1 MFLNSKRHIDRRG
14 AEVNMIKF
22 YCSIALHV
30 YRKISQQ
37 LFYYIINVC
46 YAFPAFR
53 PSKPLTLRMYHAKL
67 LDVLTSLPVNHAILP
82 RAVCFATSHVRQ
94 TMQYVV
100 LLTRVDM
107 HLGQSED
114 VYL

>member
-1 MFLNSKRHIDRRG
+1 MHFLS
-14 AEVNMIKF
+14 F
-22 YCSIALHV
+22 YTV
-30 YRKISQQ
+30 
-37 LFYYIINVC
+37 
-46 YAFPAFR
+46 
-53 PSKPLTLRMYHAKL
+53 KPLTLRMDSAKW
-67 LDVLTSLPVNHAILP
+67 LDVLTSLFVSHAILP
-82 RAVCFATSHVRQ
+82 RAMCFQRHVRQ

>member
-1 MFLNSKRHIDRRG
+1 MG
-14 AEVNMIKF
+14 
-22 YCSIALHV
+22 
-30 YRKISQQ
+30 
-37 LFYYIINVC
+37 
-46 YAFPAFR
+46 
-53 PSKPLTLRMYHAKL
+53 HAKL
-67 LDVLTSLPVNHAILP
+67 LDVLTSLPLASQYYLVPCALQQ
-82 RAVCFATSHVRQ
+82 HVRQ